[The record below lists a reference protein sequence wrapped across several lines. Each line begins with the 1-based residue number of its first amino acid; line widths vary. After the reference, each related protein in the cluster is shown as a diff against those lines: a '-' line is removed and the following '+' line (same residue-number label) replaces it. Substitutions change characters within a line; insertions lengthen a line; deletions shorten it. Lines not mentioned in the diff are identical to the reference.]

1 MTRPKLSICIPT
13 YNRAPLLR
21 SLLQQ
26 LVQDLDRLPFATEVV
41 VADNASEDE
50 TQTVLEEF
58 APLLPLRHMRHETNI
73 GAVANVQHVTRMAEG
88 DYALYLADDDRLVPS
103 GVVAAIDLLEEHP
116 QAAALYAPW
125 SMVDLHD
132 RRDLGQFYQ
141 QPDTVVIARGDYSH
155 LAEHVAAHAI
165 FSEISILR
173 TDVVRRIRPLMN
185 DLAFW
190 GFAFPCEYIAVGDL
204 IYAHRPFYASIT
216 RHDAGAP
223 REQVGNTEVLSAW
236 DRYRGGLEHM
246 LGLALAHGG
255 MRAPDRVRQQMETM
269 VVDRQLVALRLR
281 LIAGRDPLE
290 SYYLATRLRGLGRV
304 TDLPLPLDQIRLAA
318 AVRYVTSELPQ
329 MTGADRL
336 VVLGECPAETLAN
349 LVRGADRPVE
359 QITDESDLK
368 PSDALLVL
376 GEASEDHLA
385 SLETRCAAAMS
396 EAELFRKFP

>member
-1 MTRPKLSICIPT
+1 MFEPF
-13 YNRAPLLR
+13 
-21 SLLQQ
+21 Q
-26 LVQDLDRLPFATEVV
+26 RLK
-41 VADNASEDE
+41 
-50 TQTVLEEF
+50 
-58 APLLPLRHMRHETNI
+58 
-73 GAVANVQHVTRMAEG
+73 
-88 DYALYLADDDRLVPS
+88 S
-103 GVVAAIDLLEEHP
+103 G
-116 QAAALYAPW
+116 
-125 SMVDLHD
+125 
-132 RRDLGQFYQ
+132 
-141 QPDTVVIARGDYSH
+141 TVVLRQANIDTDQIIPARFLTTTSREG
-155 LAEHVAAHAI
+155 LGE
-165 FSEISILR
+165 
-173 TDVVRRIRPLMN
+173 N
-185 DLAFW
+185 AFYDW
-190 GFAFPCEYIAVGDL
+190 RYD
-204 IYAHRPFYASIT
+204 
-216 RHDAGAP
+216 DAGAP